1 MSATERRKGA
11 TAEREVC
18 RILHEHGWPNARR
31 THDGREQAQRG
42 DIANGP
48 AGCHFEVKRHERL
61 NVPKAF
67 DQLVADAPA
76 SSVPVLVHRPS
87 RHEWMATVPLTAL
100 LALLSAAEWIGGHE
114 REE

>member
-1 MSATERRKGA
+1 MSARERLKGA
-11 TAEREVC
+11 VAEREVC

-31 THDGREQAQRG
+31 THDGREQSQRG

-48 AGCHFEVKRHERL
+48 AGTHFEIKRHERL

-67 DQLVADAPA
+67 DQLVADAPS

-87 RHEWMATVPLTAL
+87 RHEWMATLPLCE
-100 LALLSAAEWIGGHE
+100 LLSLLQLRE
-114 REE
+114 RS